1 MAFLIPLQIIIPI
14 ALVVVI
20 LVVVMWYIYT
30 KNKKMAGKLISERRR
45 FKRYKKGVEFLK
57 LHPKNPQ
64 KDFKILNKYV
74 RAFFKEYLE
83 LGYNLTYLEL
93 SKKFTNQKKPEYSK
107 FSKLMSDINYKD
119 EKKTKE
125 DVKKLIDLFSKILNS
140 Y

>member
-20 LVVVMWYIYT
+20 LVVVMWYIYK
-30 KNKKMAGKLISERRR
+30 KNKNMAGKLISEMRR
-45 FKRYKKGVEFLK
+45 FKKYKEGIDYIQK
-57 LHPKNPQ
+57 HPKNPE
-64 KDFKILNKYV
+64 KDFKTLNKYV

-83 LGYNLTYLEL
+83 LNYSLTYLEL

-119 EKKTKE
+119 KEKTKE
-125 DVKKLIDLFSKILNS
+125 DVQMLIDRFSKILDS